1 MASLLERVNWSEY
14 LLLLSKGN
22 PPVALQLLIANT
34 VILVLWLVFRA
45 RSGAPVRSHAGGKS
59 GQRHTL
65 ALQGLFVV
73 ANLLIVNYGDR
84 LFI

>member
-1 MASLLERVNWSEY
+1 MANLFERVNWSEY

-22 PPVALQLLIANT
+22 PPVVLQLLIANT
-34 VILVLWLVFRA
+34 LILILWLVFRA
-45 RSGAPVRSHAGGKS
+45 RAGTSKRSRARGKS
-59 GQRHTL
+59 RHGHTL
-65 ALQGLFVV
+65 ALQGLFVA